1 MEPRT
6 DMTPTS
12 APGGWPSVASAP
24 LGGVSRTH
32 AMRAHIRAA
41 LAVAGLCVAV
51 AGAGCAK
58 RVPVS
63 ATETNIA
70 DGRTF
75 EIQLS
80 GDRLVHGKL
89 LPGSIV
95 RFEQGDS
102 LFSAEVDEVTEEFI
116 EFSRRE
122 LVADRS
128 DRERLAA
135 AQEDA
140 ARGVERPEL
149 GGALLPRDE
158 IESVSLLTLDRRRI
172 VIESI
177 CWAALLLAAGYAG
190 LSQ

>member
-1 MEPRT
+1 MPEGSFPAAIR
-6 DMTPTS
+6 
-12 APGGWPSVASAP
+12 
-24 LGGVSRTH
+24 R
-32 AMRAHIRAA
+32 RAWVLVLACGFAA
-41 LAVAGLCVAV
+41 LAA
-51 AGAGCAK
+51 AGCSK

-75 EIQLS
+75 EIELS
-80 GDRLVHGKL
+80 GDRRVHGKL

-95 RFEQGDS
+95 RYEQGDS
-102 LFSAEVDEVTEEFI
+102 LFDAEVDEVTDEFI

-122 LVADRS
+122 LVADQS
-128 DRERLAA
+128 DPKRLAA

-140 ARGVERPEL
+140 AKGVERPEL

-172 VIESI
+172 VVETI
-177 CWAALLLAAGYAG
+177 CWTALLLAVGYAG
-190 LSQ
+190 LAQ